1 MVFGIWYMVKA
12 KLKTILEGL
21 YGKYNHKKYIPPD
34 PLQFVYHYNNKAD
47 MEIAGFLS
55 AMFAY
60 GAVEQIEKFLTA
72 LFGVMG
78 KSPSKF
84 IKTFSAKDKK
94 LFKSLKYRF
103 NTSED
108 ITSLLEIL
116 KKILVRYGSLEN
128 LFLEGYCG
136 NDKNI
141 IPAATKFIGAL
152 DGKTSAGLKFLI
164 SNPARGGT
172 CKRLFLFLRWMV
184 RKDQVDTGLW
194 KKIDK
199 TKLIV
204 PVDVHMGRLSR
215 ISGLHNRK
223 TMNLKAAIEITAG
236 FAEICPA
243 DPVKYDFSLCRI
255 GILENCTGKP
265 NKYCPECELAGL
277 CKKNF
282 IFNRISGRIIT

>member
-1 MVFGIWYMVKA
+1 MSITNIENK
-12 KLKTILEGL
+12 KILKNILEGL
-21 YGKYNHKKYIPPD
+21 YRKYTHKKYIPPD
-34 PLQFVYHYNNKAD
+34 PLQFVYHYKTQAD

-78 KSPSKF
+78 KSPAKF
-84 IKTFSAKDKK
+84 IKTLSAKDKK

-108 ITSLLEIL
+108 IICLLESL
-116 KKILVRYGSLEN
+116 KKVLVRYGSLEN
-128 LFLEGYCG
+128 LFLEGYSSS
-136 NDKNI
+136 DKNI
-141 IPAATKFIGAL
+141 IPAAMKFIGAL
-152 DGKTSAGLKFLI
+152 TGETSAGLKFLL
-164 SNPARGGT
+164 SDPARGGT

-204 PVDVHMGRLSR
+204 PVDVHIGRLSK
-215 ISGLHNRK
+215 ILGLHNKK
-223 TMNLKAAIEITAG
+223 TVNLKTAIEITAG
-236 FAEICPA
+236 FAQISPA

-255 GILENCTGKP
+255 WILENCNGKP
-265 NKYCPECELAGL
+265 NKYCQYCELAGL
-277 CKKNF
+277 CSN
-282 IFNRISGRIIT
+282 SH